1 MDKIEQLS
9 QQIYILNTLHLIL
22 DKFELDDE
30 AEYIQKIIEEKEKK
44 HDAMLD
50 NKLYY
55 IKKVLLKFYEDK
67 DYNILNLY
75 TLDGNWS
82 LLDTKQGPYYK
93 NQFTMLE
100 IVSQDIFD
108 SINWDEFELVPVEE
122 EDKIN
127 ETI

>member
-9 QQIYILNTLHLIL
+9 QQIYILHILYLIL
-22 DKFELDDE
+22 DKFEMDEE
-30 AEYIQKIIEEKEKK
+30 AEYIQRIIEEKEKK

-50 NKLYY
+50 DKLYY
-55 IKKVLLKFYEDK
+55 IKKVLFKFYEDK
-67 DYNILNLY
+67 DYNILNLC
-75 TLDGNWS
+75 TLDGDWS
-82 LLDTKQGPYYK
+82 LLDARQRPYYK

-122 EDKIN
+122 ED
-127 ETI
+127 

>member
-1 MDKIEQLS
+1 MDKVEQLS
-9 QQIYILNTLHLIL
+9 QQIYILNTLYLIL

-30 AEYIQKIIEEKEKK
+30 AEYIQKIIKEKEKK

-50 NKLYY
+50 DKLYY
-55 IKKVLLKFYEDK
+55 IKKVFFKFYEDEK
-67 DYNILNLY
+67 YNFLNLY
-75 TLDGNWS
+75 TIDNKWTLYSN
-82 LLDTKQGPYYK
+82 QQAPYYK

-122 EDKIN
+122 EDKN
-127 ETI
+127 ETL